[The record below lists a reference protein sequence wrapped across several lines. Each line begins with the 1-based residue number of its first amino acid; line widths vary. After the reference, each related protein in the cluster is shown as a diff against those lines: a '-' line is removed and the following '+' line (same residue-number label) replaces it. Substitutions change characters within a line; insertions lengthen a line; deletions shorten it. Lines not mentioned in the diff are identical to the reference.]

1 MLNKN
6 FKKAFWS
13 FLEIFEVIIVAIVA
27 VFIIRA
33 FIAQPFLVS
42 GSSMEPSFHNG
53 NYLIVDEL
61 TYNFRSPQRGEII
74 VFNSPDGSGTYYI
87 KRVIGLPGESVIIDG
102 DEVTI
107 ISEEGSKVLT
117 EDYILEGGRSSVLY
131 QEAQLSEK
139 EYFVMGDNRGFSFD
153 SRSWGALNKDNIIG
167 VVRFRLWP
175 LPEIMTVKT
184 PGYGLMTPQSTN

>member
-6 FKKAFWS
+6 LKKAFWS

-33 FIAQPFLVS
+33 FVAQPFLVS
-42 GSSMEPSFHNG
+42 GSSMEPTFHNG

-61 TYNFRSPQRGEII
+61 TYNFRSPERGEVV
-74 VFNSPDGSGTYYI
+74 VFRSPDGSGTYYI
-87 KRVIGLPGESVIIDG
+87 KRIIGLPGEKVVIDG
-102 DEVTI
+102 DQITV
-107 ISEEGSKVLT
+107 ISEDESVILA
-117 EDYILEGGRSSVLY
+117 ENYIVEGGRSSVLY
-131 QEAQLSEK
+131 QEVELKGE

-153 SRSWGALNKDNIIG
+153 SRSWGALNKESIIG

-175 LPEIMTVKT
+175 IPEITTVRV
-184 PGYGLMTPQSTN
+184 PDYGIINQ